1 MPANEATTMVCAEH
15 PKFAKRQRAIYRRQR
30 AIDSKLIEMQA
41 EQRQQSRDLK
51 DLTMHLI
58 PQSRNGNGTTGPQ
71 ISVQATGQQAA
82 QPGPSTEAYWLKI
95 VALCL
100 VILTAGSVIWS
111 RVAALV
117 GPLLH

>member
-1 MPANEATTMVCAEH
+1 MSLDNQQLGDASMRECPHHGGIETTLADIRTEI
-15 PKFAKRQRAIYRRQR
+15 RAIRSTQD
-30 AIDSKLIEMQA
+30 AMML
-41 EQRQQSRDLK
+41 
-51 DLTMHLI
+51 HLI
-58 PQSRNGNGTTGPQ
+58 PQQTRSNGNGTH
-71 ISVQATGQQAA
+71 ISVQATGQQQAA
-82 QPGPSTEAYWLKI
+82 QPSTEAYWLKI

>member
-1 MPANEATTMVCAEH
+1 MGLDNRLQGADAM
-15 PKFAKRQRAIYRRQR
+15 AKCPHHDDLQADVREVRADVREVNRKLDAL
-30 AIDSKLIEMQA
+30 AI
-41 EQRQQSRDLK
+41 
-51 DLTMHLI
+51 HLI
-58 PQSRNGNGTTGPQ
+58 PQATRNGNGTHV
-71 ISVQATGQQAA
+71 SVQATGQQAA

-117 GPLLH
+117 GPLMH